1 MNLNTFT
8 RRVLAVGIVGLMLVT
23 ACGQEASTDT
33 SSTNPEA
40 SKPANQPPSDPHT
53 QQDTSNDPAPEQLI
67 DPSTKEFKEITETEF
82 KPEVSIDFE
91 AYKKSFFDEEII
103 TKLKETLEAVIAQDK
118 EKFQAHLQSGY
129 NLDSLFFDDK
139 DAQYMFYDLDILE
152 KLTIDGRERIH
163 VGVRYAKKSSDGFI
177 YNTGNTVF
185 FTKNK
190 EGQWG
195 IANID

>member
-1 MNLNTFT
+1 MTLNTFT
-8 RRVLAVGIVGLMLVT
+8 RRVLAIGIVGLMLVA
-23 ACGQEASTDT
+23 ACGKEDSTYT
-33 SSTNPEA
+33 SSTNPKT

-53 QQDTSNDPAPEQLI
+53 QQYTSNDSAPEQLI
-67 DPSTKEFKEITETEF
+67 DPSTKEFKEITEAEF

-91 AYKKSFFDEEII
+91 AYKKSFFDDEII

-118 EKFQAHLQSGY
+118 EKFQTHLQSGY

-163 VGVRYAKKSSDGFI
+163 VGVRYAKKSSDGSI

-190 EGQWG
+190 EGQWR